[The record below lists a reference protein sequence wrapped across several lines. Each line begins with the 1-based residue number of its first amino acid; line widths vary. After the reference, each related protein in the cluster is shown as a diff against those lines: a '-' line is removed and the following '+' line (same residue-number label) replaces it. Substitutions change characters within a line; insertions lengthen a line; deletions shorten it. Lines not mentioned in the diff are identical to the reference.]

1 MKHTFLLTQGRWHA
15 SGVYTDE
22 NGTTNPAEAEVTITH
37 FDDLWVN
44 EGTMEVSGDPPSVVK
59 NRYEIIPLVKGSL
72 TTTWK
77 STNPAIGVLYGIFS
91 IVGDSIL
98 SAYCSD
104 DGSYSGMEFLRQV
117 SQDAYENRGIL
128 LHEGLRVSSWELGLT
143 RRD

>member
-1 MKHTFLLTQGRWHA
+1 MKHTFLLTQGRWSA

-22 NGTTNPAEAEVTITH
+22 EGVTASAEAELTITH
-37 FDDLWVN
+37 LGDLWLN
-44 EGTMEVSGDPPSVVK
+44 EGSMTVQGDTTSVMT
-59 NRYEIIPLVKGSL
+59 NRYEIVPLAKGSL

-98 SAYCSD
+98 SAFCSD
-104 DGSYSGMEFLRQV
+104 DGSYSGMEYLRQV
-117 SQDAYENRGIL
+117 STDAYENRGIM
-128 LHEGLRVSSWELGLT
+128 LHEGMRVSSWEMDLT

>member
-1 MKHTFLLTQGRWHA
+1 MKHTFLLTQGKWSA

-22 NGTTNPAEAEVTITH
+22 EGVTAPAEAELTITH
-37 FDDLWVN
+37 LGDLWLN
-44 EGTMEVSGDPPSVVK
+44 EGTMRVEGGTSVFT
-59 NRYEIIPLVKGSL
+59 NRYEIVPLAKGTL

-104 DGSYSGMEFLRQV
+104 DGSYSGMEYLRQV
-117 SQDAYENRGIL
+117 STDAYENRGIM
-128 LHEGLRVSSWELGLT
+128 LHEGMRVSSWEMDLT

>member
-1 MKHTFLLTQGRWHA
+1 MKHTFLLTQGRWIA
-15 SGVYTDE
+15 SGVFTDE
-22 NGTTNPAEAEVTITH
+22 NGSASPAEAEVAITH
-37 FDDLWVN
+37 LSDLWLN
-44 EGTMEVSGDPPSVVK
+44 EGSMKVSGENALVIR
-59 NRYEIIPLVKGSL
+59 NRYEIVPFAKGSL

-104 DGSYSGMEFLRQV
+104 DGSYSGMEYLRQV
-117 SQDAYENRGIL
+117 TPDAYENRGIL
-128 LHEGLRVSSWELGLT
+128 LHEGLRVSSWELDLT

>member
-1 MKHTFLLTQGRWHA
+1 MKHTFLLTQSKWHA

-22 NGTTNPAEAEVTITH
+22 NGTTSPAETEISTTH
-37 FDDLWVN
+37 LEELWVN
-44 EGTMEVSGDPPSVVK
+44 EGTMEVTGDNPAVFQ
-59 NRYEIIPLVKGSL
+59 NRYEIVPLAKGAL

-77 STNPAIGVLYGIFS
+77 STSPSIGVLYGIFS

-104 DGSYSGMEFLRQV
+104 DGLYSGMEFFRQV
-117 SQDAYENRGIL
+117 SADTYENRGIL
-128 LHEGLRVSSWELGLT
+128 LHEGLRVSSWELDLT

>member
-1 MKHTFLLTQGRWHA
+1 MRHTFLLTQGRWSG

-22 NGTTNPAEAEVTITH
+22 SGVTSPAEAELTITH
-37 FDDLWVN
+37 LGDLWLN
-44 EGTMEVSGDPPSVVK
+44 EGTMAVEGEKTSVIT
-59 NRYEIIPLVKGSL
+59 NRYEIVPLAKGAL

-104 DGSYSGMEFLRQV
+104 DGSYSGMEYLRQV
-117 SQDAYENRGIL
+117 STDAYENRGIM
-128 LHEGLRVSSWELGLT
+128 LHEGMRVSSWEMDLT
-143 RRD
+143 KRD